1 MGISRLKRL
10 LTEALSQAFTVDR
23 LQLFGREIIKN
34 LDLHELT
41 GFPPN
46 CSIPRKDA
54 ANELVEYLFEIN
66 KTIQLIHLII
76 NTSQNGF
83 KSEKYEF
90 QNLKLIINEMKECGY
105 EYNQNLNK
113 IVKIEKNE
121 KRNDWGFLEDGKSY
135 NFCFV
140 SVDICGNS
148 KLVRK
153 YDGAK
158 IKESYKIFKSL
169 VVKAVESRNGRIWS
183 WEGDGGL
190 LVFHLDD
197 FVDSAVLASIDIMTS
212 LIVFNSTMNLLG
224 EDIIIRM
231 GINVGGAEY
240 KKEVDSIISDSIELA
255 KKIEKN
261 HTTPQTV
268 SISKN
273 SYQHVNSALR
283 NYFREKEING
293 MTIYQLSFP
302 IKEEVC
308 K

>member
-10 LTEALSQAFTVDR
+10 LTEALSQAFTAEK
-23 LQLFGREIIKN
+23 LQLFGREIIQN
-34 LDLHELT
+34 LDLYELT

-66 KTIQLIHLII
+66 KITQLIQLIIQTAKI
-76 NTSQNGF
+76 GF
-83 KSEKYEF
+83 KSENYEF
-90 QNLKLIINEMKECGY
+90 PNLRLIMNEIKESGY
-105 EYNQNLNK
+105 EYNQNLK
-113 IVKIEKNE
+113 KVVKIERNE
-121 KRNDWGFLEDGKSY
+121 KRNDWGFLEEGKVY

-140 SVDICGNS
+140 SADICGNS

-158 IKESYKIFKSL
+158 IKESYKIFKSF
-169 VVKAVESRNGRIWS
+169 VVKSVESRNGRIWS

-197 FVDSAVLASIDIMTS
+197 FVESAVLASIDIMSS

-231 GINVGGAEY
+231 GINVGGVEY
-240 KKEVDSIISDSIELA
+240 KKEVDAIISESIELA
-255 KKIEKN
+255 KKIEKA
-261 HTTPQTV
+261 HTTPQTL
-268 SISKN
+268 SLSKN
-273 SYQHVNSALR
+273 SYQHVNSTLR
-283 NYFREKEING
+283 NYFKEKEING

-302 IKEEVC
+302 IKGEVC